1 MVGPVPPVEV
11 LPPVFPR
18 RHIVLFGPSFG
29 EGGVARDIVNLANG
43 FVRAGMEV
51 SVLVNRPNELFMEQ
65 LDPEVR
71 QQVLPSRSDRGLA
84 RELLAFIRAHWP
96 AVVLTT
102 EERDDGIAVAARE
115 ELKDPRVRF
124 FLRMVTTLSVRLAN
138 QYRFRLNRVLY
149 RRKLRRIYSRCDGVI
164 CNSEG
169 VADDL
174 VSFLDL
180 PRGGIAVLPN
190 PTVTPELL
198 AAAREP
204 IAHPWFAAGEPPV
217 ILGAGRLGRAKDFGT
232 LLKAFALLR
241 SNRPCRLMILG
252 QGRQKERLEAQA
264 RELGVEADFELPGFV
279 SNPYAYMARA
289 GLFVLSSLWEGCPNV
304 LIEAMAVGTPVV
316 ATDCRS
322 GPREILQ
329 GGRFGTLVPLRD
341 PAAMVKAMAET
352 LDLPLSSAVLREAVQ
367 GYTLEISIQKHLEAF
382 FP

>member
-1 MVGPVPPVEV
+1 MQTLASES
-11 LPPVFPR
+11 

-51 SVLVNRPNELFMEQ
+51 SVLVNRPNELFTEQ
-65 LDPEVR
+65 LYPQVR
-71 QQVLPSRSDRGLA
+71 LAVLPSRSDRGLA
-84 RELLAFIRAHWP
+84 RELLAFIRTHWP
-96 AVVLTT
+96 EVVLTT
-102 EERDDGIAVAARE
+102 EERDDGIAVAVRE
-115 ELKDPRVRF
+115 ELRDARVRF

-138 QYRFRLNRVLY
+138 QYRFRLNRALY
-149 RRKLRRIYSRCDGVI
+149 RRRLRQIYSHCDGVI

-174 VSFLDL
+174 VAFLDL
-180 PRGGIAVLPN
+180 PRDGISVLPN
-190 PTVTPELL
+190 PTITPELL

-204 IAHPWFAAGEPPV
+204 IGHPWFAPGEPPV

-232 LLKAFALLR
+232 LLKAFALLQR
-241 SNRPCRLMILG
+241 NRPCRLMILG
-252 QGRQKERLEAQA
+252 QGRQKERLDAQA
-264 RELGVEADFELPGFV
+264 RELGVEADFELPGFI

-329 GGRFGTLVPLRD
+329 GGRFGPLVPMRD
-341 PAAMVKAMAET
+341 AEAMAEAMAAT
-352 LDLPLSSAVLREAVQ
+352 LERPLPPAVLRDAVR
-367 GYTLEISIQKHLEAF
+367 GYTVENSIRMHLETF

>member
-1 MVGPVPPVEV
+1 MQTLASES
-11 LPPVFPR
+11 

-51 SVLVNRPNELFMEQ
+51 SVLVNRPNELFTEQ
-65 LDPEVR
+65 LCPQVR
-71 QQVLPSRSDRGLA
+71 QVVLPSRSDRGLA

-96 AVVLTT
+96 DVVLTT
-102 EERDDGIAVAARE
+102 EERDDGIAVAVRQ
-115 ELKDPRVRF
+115 ELRDARVRF

-138 QYRFRLNRVLY
+138 QYRFRLNRALY
-149 RRKLRRIYSRCDGVI
+149 RRRLRQIYTHCDGVI

-174 VSFLDL
+174 VAFLDL
-180 PRGGIAVLPN
+180 PREGVAVLPN
-190 PTVTPELL
+190 PTITPELL
-198 AAAREP
+198 AAAQEP
-204 IAHPWFAAGEPPV
+204 IGHPWFAPGEPPV

-232 LLKAFALLR
+232 LLKAFALLHGK
-241 SNRPCRLMILG
+241 RPCRLMILG
-252 QGRQKERLEAQA
+252 QGRQKERMEAQA

-289 GLFVLSSLWEGCPNV
+289 SLFVLSSLWEGCPNV

-329 GGRFGTLVPLRD
+329 GGRFGPLVPMRE
-341 PAAMVKAMAET
+341 AEAMAGAMAAT
-352 LDLPLSSAVLREAVQ
+352 LDHPLSPAVLREAVQ
-367 GYTLEISIQKHLEAF
+367 GYTVENSIRMHLETF

>member
-1 MVGPVPPVEV
+1 LKAEWIFLMQTPASAS
-11 LPPVFPR
+11 

-51 SVLVNRPNELFMEQ
+51 SVLVNRPNELFTEQ
-65 LDPEVR
+65 LYPQVR
-71 QQVLPSRSDRGLA
+71 QVVLPSRSDRCLA
-84 RELLAFIRAHWP
+84 RELLAFLRAWRP
-96 AVVLTT
+96 DVVLTT
-102 EERDDGIAVAARE
+102 EERDDGIAVVVRK
-115 ELKDPRVRF
+115 ELRDPGVRF

-138 QYRFRLNRVLY
+138 QYRFRLNRALY
-149 RRKLRRIYSRCDGVI
+149 RRRLRQIYSQCDGVI

-174 VSFLDL
+174 VTFLDL
-180 PRGGIAVLPN
+180 PRDGIAVLPN
-190 PTVTPELL
+190 PTITPELL
-198 AAAREP
+198 AAAEEP
-204 IAHPWFAAGEPPV
+204 LTHPWFASGEPPV

-241 SNRPCRLMILG
+241 RYRPCRLMILG

-264 RELGVEADFELPGFV
+264 RELGVGADFELAGFV
-279 SNPYAYMARA
+279 SNPYAYMARS

-329 GGRFGTLVPLRD
+329 GGRFGPLVPMRD
-341 PAAMVKAMAET
+341 AEAMAEAMAVT
-352 LDLPLSSAVLREAVQ
+352 LDHPLSPAILREAVQ
-367 GYTLEISIQKHLEAF
+367 GYAVENSIRMHLETF

>member
-1 MVGPVPPVEV
+1 MQTLASES
-11 LPPVFPR
+11 

-51 SVLVNRPNELFMEQ
+51 SVLVNRPNELFTEQ
-65 LDPEVR
+65 LYREVR
-71 QQVLPSRSDRGLA
+71 HMVLSSRSDRGLA
-84 RELLAFIRAHWP
+84 RELLAFIRAHRP
-96 AVVLTT
+96 DVVLTT

-115 ELKDPRVRF
+115 ELKDARVRF

-138 QYRFRLNRVLY
+138 QYRFRLNRALY
-149 RRKLRRIYSRCDGVI
+149 RRRLRRIYSHCDGVI

-174 VSFLDL
+174 VAFLDL
-180 PRGGIAVLPN
+180 PREGIAALPN
-190 PTVTPELL
+190 PTITPELL
-198 AAAREP
+198 AAAEEP
-204 IAHPWFAAGEPPV
+204 LAHPWFASGEPPV

-241 SNRPCRLMILG
+241 RNRPCRLLILG

-264 RELGVEADFELPGFV
+264 RRLGVAADFDLPGFV

-322 GPREILQ
+322 GPREILG
-329 GGRFGTLVPLRD
+329 GGRFGPLVPLRD
-341 PAAMVKAMAET
+341 PAALAEAMAAT
-352 LDLPLSSAVLREAVQ
+352 LDHPLARDVLRQAVR
-367 GYTLEISIQKHLEAF
+367 GYTLENSIRLHLQTF

>member
-1 MVGPVPPVEV
+1 MQT
-11 LPPVFPR
+11 LPSES

-51 SVLVNRPNELFMEQ
+51 SVLVNRPNELFTEQ
-65 LDPEVR
+65 LYPQVR
-71 QQVLPSRSDRGLA
+71 LVVLPSRSDRGLA

-96 AVVLTT
+96 DVVLTT
-102 EERDDGIAVAARE
+102 EERDDGIAVAVRE
-115 ELKDPRVRF
+115 ELGDARVRF

-138 QYRFRLNRVLY
+138 QYRFRLNRALY
-149 RRKLRRIYSRCDGVI
+149 RRRLRQIYSHCDGVI

-174 VSFLDL
+174 VAFLDL
-180 PRGGIAVLPN
+180 PRDAIAVLPN
-190 PTVTPELL
+190 PTITPELL
-198 AAAREP
+198 AAAQEP
-204 IAHPWFAAGEPPV
+204 IGHPWFAPGEPPV

-232 LLKAFALLR
+232 LLKAFASLR
-241 SNRPCRLMILG
+241 GNRPCRLMILG
-252 QGRQKERLEAQA
+252 QGRQRERLEAQA
-264 RELGVEADFELPGFV
+264 RELGAEADFELPGFV
-279 SNPYAYMARA
+279 TNPYAYMARA

-329 GGRFGTLVPLRD
+329 GGRFGPLVPMRD
-341 PAAMVKAMAET
+341 AEAMAEAMAAT
-352 LDLPLSSAVLREAVQ
+352 LDHPLPPAVLREAVR
-367 GYTLEISIQKHLEAF
+367 GYTVENSIRMHLETF